1 MPGEMNIRPSIR
13 MCSWQFHQK
22 WQINSNIGGKQPF
35 IVSDEDN
42 RIFRYMYKEK
52 IKKTIFFRII
62 HRNENVNGE
71 VFTLILSFGKM
82 NFRRSDERYGMGP
95 YQLSKTETWEE

>member
-1 MPGEMNIRPSIR
+1 MGS
-13 MCSWQFHQK
+13 CLFHQK
-22 WQINSNIGGKQPF
+22 WQIKSNIREKQPF
-35 IVSDEDN
+35 IVSDDDN
-42 RIFRYMYKEK
+42 CKFRYMYKEK
-52 IKKTIFFRII
+52 IKKAIFFRII